1 MKGIC
6 FIPPLYDATVKEMK
20 DQTRRIM
27 IIADCS
33 ESHKNYEGAEWKDE
47 PMSITFNGVGAYCGL
62 CGNGVSPKNGYNGI
76 KPKYKVGDI
85 LYLKEPYKITHSHNI
100 WYVNYK
106 FDEQAIELP
115 FSWGH
120 KGLEKLCIQQE
131 KSKSGWLNKLFMP
144 AWCARKFIKITNVRA
159 ERLQDITE
167 EDCFREGVLSC
178 GTHILPDPVGA
189 VNIYDINKEKAYT
202 KKECFTPRDTYA
214 DLIDSINGEGTW
226 DSNPYMWVYDYKLT
240 DKPETL

>member
-6 FIPPLYDATVKEMK
+6 FIPPLHGKTVKK
-20 DQTRRIM
+20 IKIQTRRIVACPPNAYGGLQAHLKDGKV
-27 IIADCS
+27 IRIVALDENERS
-33 ESHKNYEGAEWKDE
+33 EKKDGSEWL
-47 PMSITFNGVGAYCGL
+47 V
-62 CGNGVSPKNGYNGI
+62 

-106 FDEQAIELP
+106 FDEQKIELP

-144 AWCARKFIKITNVRA
+144 AWCARHYIKIIAVRA
-159 ERLQDITE
+159 ERLQDISN
-167 EDCFREGVLSC
+167 EDCFKEGIAPAISNNELF
-178 GTHILPDPVGA
+178 
-189 VNIYDINKEKAYT
+189 VNGFDYLL
-202 KKECFTPRDTYA
+202 FLTPREAYKA
-214 DLIDSINGEGTW
+214 LINSIDGKDTW
-226 DSNPYMWVYDYKLT
+226 DNNPWVWVYDYELI
-240 DKPETL
+240 DKPNQNK

>member
-6 FIPPLYDATVKEMK
+6 FIPPLYDATIEEIKN
-20 DQTRRIM
+20 QTRRVVVCPPNAYGGLQAHLKDGK
-27 IIADCS
+27 IIRILALDENERS
-33 ESHKNYEGAEWKDE
+33 EKKDGSEWL
-47 PMSITFNGVGAYCGL
+47 V
-62 CGNGVSPKNGYNGI
+62 

-85 LYLKEPYKITHSHNI
+85 IYLKEPYKITHSHNI

-106 FDEQAIELP
+106 FDENKIELP

-144 AWCARKFIKITNVRA
+144 AWCARRFIKITGVRA

-167 EDCFREGVLSC
+167 EDCIKEGITLDMAMSAN
-178 GTHILPDPVGA
+178 GWIPTYNDPDSGGYPNYIA
-189 VNIYDINKEKAYT
+189 AYA
-202 KKECFTPRDTYA
+202 C
-214 DLIDSINGEGTW
+214 LIDSINGKGTW
-226 DSNPYMWVYDYKLT
+226 NSNPWVWVYDYELIDRKEVQ
-240 DKPETL
+240 P